1 MSGVREAKRE
11 DELRWKKELETYRG
25 RLNQLQMEVGKKEA
39 EIDELRFENKSL
51 KTEVAEIKKDGDD
64 EPRVVQGQPQ
74 ANPDGA
80 RAPLTQR
87 TCSRPRERRAA

>member
-51 KTEVAEIKKDGDD
+51 KTEVAEIKKDSDCMGRLLED
-64 EPRVVQGQPQ
+64 EMNKGSKL
-74 ANPDGA
+74 DE
-80 RAPLTQR
+80 
-87 TCSRPRERRAA
+87 RERLVRQTEQDVKALK